1 MEYIESFTACV
12 GRVGGGGIYTV
23 WRRYLAPSLPP
34 PPPGAH
40 LVCPEC
46 GDAVLCCVQHCEA
59 EGGGGGG
66 EEGGAALQHV
76 HCSLMVWGEL
86 TLLGIV
92 CEVTQGDIVD
102 TR

>member
-1 MEYIESFTACV
+1 MV
-12 GRVGGGGIYTV
+12 LH
-23 WRRYLAPSLPP
+23 RYLAPSLPP
-34 PPPGAH
+34 PSSSRGTH

-66 EEGGAALQHV
+66 EEGGTALQHV
-76 HCSLMVWGEL
+76 HCSLMVWGEF

-102 TR
+102 TG

>member
-1 MEYIESFTACV
+1 MV
-12 GRVGGGGIYTV
+12 LH
-23 WRRYLAPSLPP
+23 RYLAPLLPPSSSSSSLLPPPP
-34 PPPGAH
+34 PPPGAY

-76 HCSLMVWGEL
+76 HCSLMVWGEFM
-86 TLLGIV
+86 LLGIV

-102 TR
+102 TG